1 MPATPRVSIAMAVYN
16 AAPFVMRTIESA
28 LAQTMADFEYVI
40 VDDASTDDTADVV
53 AGVGDERIRLVR
65 RTGNAG
71 PSVARNQAVRE
82 SSGELVAVLDHD
94 DLWFE
99 GRLES
104 LVRHLDEH
112 PDTGLVS
119 SDMYVGDPDR
129 PDDSRTI
136 LTNPSCSGLSIPDPR
151 AWARGCGFSPST
163 ALVRREL
170 FDRHGYY
177 DESLFYSQDWEIGL
191 RFWLHGERPAM
202 LAQPMGW
209 TLKRAGQASENVWGV
224 FEERLSVLR
233 RALVAPDVPKG
244 FREAAKAEIR
254 HQQTDG
260 ARVVLGEAMASGDP
274 ARIRRE
280 AIWAARYHLHGT
292 ERLKSLAL
300 AVWPRAAGPR
310 RQPNGEPPS
319 GGLFEKPRDEFPRDD
334 R

>member
-1 MPATPRVSIAMAVYN
+1 MPAAPRVSIAMAVYN

-28 LAQTMADFEYVI
+28 LGQTMADFEYVI

-53 AGVGDERIRLVR
+53 TGVGDERIRLVR
-65 RTGNAG
+65 RTENAG
-71 PSVARNQAVRE
+71 PSGARNAAIRE
-82 SSGELVAVLDHD
+82 SRGELVAVLDHD

-99 GRLES
+99 RRLET
-104 LVRHLDEH
+104 LVEHLDTN
-112 PDTGLVS
+112 PDAGLVS

-129 PDDSRTI
+129 PDEARTI
-136 LTNPSCSGLSIPDPR
+136 LSNPSCSGLSIPDPR

-170 FDRHGYY
+170 FDRHGLY

-191 RFWLHGERPAM
+191 RFWLRGERPAM
-202 LAQPMGW
+202 LPEPMGW

-224 FEERLSVLR
+224 FEERLSILR
-233 RALVAPDVPKG
+233 RALVEPDLPEG
-244 FREAAKAEIR
+244 FREAAAAEIH

-260 ARVVLGEAMASGDP
+260 ARVVLGEAMAAGDP
-274 ARIRRE
+274 ARLRRE

-300 AVWPRAAGPR
+300 ALWPRAVGPR
-310 RQPNGEPPS
+310 RERSGELPTL
-319 GGLFEKPRDEFPRDD
+319 GLFEKPRDEFPRDD